1 MDWDFLNAREQSELK
16 FAQVYVDHFEHGT
29 DGHSRLV
36 LIAKLAK
43 RIQELAGEIE
53 TIKNE
58 DKQEYMD

>member
-1 MDWDFLNAREQSELK
+1 MDWSFLNSREQSELK

-36 LIAKLAK
+36 LIAKLA
-43 RIQELAGEIE
+43 RQLEQMAGEIE
-53 TIKNE
+53 RLKAE